1 MAIKDK
7 HKNRFTVKIMG
18 EEMIIVGNLSEKYV
32 KTLIDHIN
40 LTAEEISRAY
50 PRLSRQRILSLTM
63 MNITDEYYKLKQVYN
78 RKLNDL
84 KLVEEENRKLLK
96 KYNELKTEYKELLT
110 LLEEDG

>member
-1 MAIKDK
+1 M
-7 HKNRFTVKIMG
+7 
-18 EEMIIVGNLSEKYV
+18 
-32 KTLIDHIN
+32 
-40 LTAEEISRAY
+40 SRAY

>member
-1 MAIKDK
+1 M
-7 HKNRFTVKIMG
+7 
-18 EEMIIVGNLSEKYV
+18 
-32 KTLIDHIN
+32 
-40 LTAEEISRAY
+40 TAEEISRAY